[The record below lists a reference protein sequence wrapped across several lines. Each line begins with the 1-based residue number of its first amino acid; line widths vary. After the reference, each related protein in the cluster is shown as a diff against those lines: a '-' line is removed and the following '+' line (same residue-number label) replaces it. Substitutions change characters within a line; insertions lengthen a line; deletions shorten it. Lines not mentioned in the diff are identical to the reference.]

1 MKTMSALDINI
12 LSRTRAAQCH
22 MGSYSSVDTMKFCQL
37 SSALLLV
44 SLHQTEVLTLSLSQL
59 FSPQISSVLVNS
71 SPVPGGPLDFLFKEA
86 PLLGPL
92 AGIRPRPARRTK
104 LLNIKTSTG
113 LAGGSLVTAG
123 LGFAGKNSILNTIN
137 TISNVANA
145 KIGWEKC

>member
-1 MKTMSALDINI
+1 MG
-12 LSRTRAAQCH
+12 QCH
-22 MGSYSSVDTMKFCQL
+22 MGSNSSVDTMYFYQL
-37 SSALLLV
+37 TSALLL
-44 SLHQTEVLTLSLSQL
+44 
-59 FSPQISSVLVNS
+59 ISSALVSS

-92 AGIRPRPARRTK
+92 A
-104 LLNIKTSTG
+104 G

-145 KIGWEKC
+145 KIDLLNLGANLVGAGLKGVEQLQRPQPYPAYQSF